1 MKLKI
6 MLGFYALFLA
16 ISLLI
21 PAPMFPGNWLSSLI
35 SSYIQNYSLIIS
47 ALFNGLFYGS
57 IMGLIFFGLS
67 RKIGK

>member
-1 MKLKI
+1 MF
-6 MLGFYALFLA
+6 GFYVLFAA
-16 ISLLI
+16 ISFLI
-21 PAPMFPGNWLSSLI
+21 PAPMFPGNWLSTLI
-35 SSYIQNYSLIIS
+35 NNYIQNYSQITS